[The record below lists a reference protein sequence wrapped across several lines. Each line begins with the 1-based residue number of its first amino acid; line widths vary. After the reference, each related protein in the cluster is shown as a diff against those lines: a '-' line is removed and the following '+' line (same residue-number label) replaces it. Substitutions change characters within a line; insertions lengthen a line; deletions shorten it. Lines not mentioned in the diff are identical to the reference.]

1 MNYKVCEVYYD
12 NIYYDIIF
20 CISNIEIKYYLE
32 IGYLKFFFKIFS
44 NVMYIILNDELI
56 YYLNF

>member
-32 IGYLKFFFKIFS
+32 IGYL
-44 NVMYIILNDELI
+44 
-56 YYLNF
+56 